1 MKKDKITETVLIIL
15 CVICFVTL
23 MIGLATPVQAEESQ
37 PELKLIDATAYYD
50 SYGHGCGAD
59 GRPLVEGVT
68 IAGKPE
74 WLGMTAVLYDMDMR
88 LIGIYEFRDTGYGQP
103 TGYGRSKIIKGKTV
117 GTIENGTCVDIY
129 MSNKEKCK
137 AWGRRTI
144 YMQLIKAVG

>member
-1 MKKDKITETVLIIL
+1 VKKYIYGGILFIAIVIIA
-15 CVICFVTL
+15 VI
-23 MIGLATPVQAEESQ
+23 LATPVRANDTQ

-59 GRPLVEGVT
+59 GRKLIEGVT

-88 LIGIYEFRDTGYGQP
+88 LIGIYEFRDTGYVQP
-103 TGYGRSKIIKGKTV
+103 TGYGKSKIIKGETV

-129 MSNKEKCK
+129 MNTKAKCRE
-137 AWGRRTI
+137 WGRRKV